1 MTVILKELMEDLLR
15 ICLQQSVSLKFEILR
30 QQNMYTTFDTF
41 HTLLIKFIKIKS
53 YFKFFLLKSI
63 IIDDYDNTILFNL
76 YNSNNIH

>member
-1 MTVILKELMEDLLR
+1 
-15 ICLQQSVSLKFEILR
+15 
-30 QQNMYTTFDTF
+30 MYTTFDTF

-76 YNSNNIH
+76 